1 MEDRIHVIVLTA
13 EGKKLDKMVSYVSVP
28 GEDGPV
34 GILAGHLPLI
44 CSVKSGELKCR
55 FGDEQELS
63 LRLWDG
69 IASVADNE
77 VSVLASRAEEV

>member
-13 EGKKLDKMVSYVSVP
+13 EGKKLDKMVSYVSIP

-55 FGDEQELS
+55 FGNEQELS
-63 LRLWDG
+63 LRLLDG